1 MREIVLTDIH
11 GCYDELRAL
20 LKEVDFGPGD
30 VIVGASDCVDK
41 GPESAQVVKFLRSMD
56 AAGQLVH
63 VKGNHEVKFAR
74 FAHRYKKDPAKAM
87 EHRHSELMLKTLRD
101 LDDSDIEWLSK
112 AALWA
117 QLNQFPGIVIH
128 AGIEPGFRSLP
139 QVGPVADSD
148 IGNASQ
154 LIYCRYIKNGKMV
167 RLGQEDDS
175 CDFWA
180 DSYDGRWGHI
190 FYGHQPWS
198 SPDPRLTV
206 NTSGLDL
213 GCVIGGRLAAA
224 VLEGGKVC
232 YASVPGAL
240 YSKPYHKKDPE

>member
-11 GCYDELRAL
+11 GCYDELKAL
-20 LKEVDFGPGD
+20 LKEVAFGPGD
-30 VIVGASDCVDK
+30 VIVGASDSIDK
-41 GPESAQVVKFLRSMD
+41 GPESARVVKFLRQLD
-56 AAGQLVH
+56 AGGQLTH
-63 VKGNHEVKFAR
+63 VKGNHEVKFVR
-74 FAHRYKKDPAKAM
+74 FAHKYKKDPVRAM
-87 EHRHSELMLKTLRD
+87 EHRHGEQMLKALRD

-112 AALWA
+112 ATLWA
-117 QLNQFPGIVIH
+117 KLNQFPGIVLH
-128 AGIEPGFRSLP
+128 AGIEPGMKLLP
-139 QVGPVADSD
+139 QTGPVNDAD

-180 DSYDGRWGHI
+180 DAYDGRWGHI
-190 FYGHQPWS
+190 FYGHQPW
-198 SPDPRLTV
+198 DMTEPRLTP

-224 VLEGGKVC
+224 VLEGGKVH
-232 YASVPGAL
+232 YASVPGAQ
-240 YSKPYHKKDPE
+240 YSKPYHKKESE